1 MLINRWQDLH
11 RIEYSDNYHCEHFA
25 IDCYRFLTNQDVSEL
40 ILTKTPSSS
49 PLSRGEFKAKNLRNF
64 VKLDKPKQY
73 CFVLMR
79 DTDRSHVGIWYD
91 NQVLHLS
98 LKGVVMQPLFTLEKS
113 FKKIFFYGVN
123 QNALNQK
130 TD

>member
-1 MLINRWQDLH
+1 MHKL
-11 RIEYSDNYHCEHFA
+11 EYSDNYHCEHFA
-25 IDCYRFLTNQDVSEL
+25 IDCYQFLTGVDVSEL
-40 ILTKTPSSS
+40 MLTKGHFRA
-49 PLSRGEFKAKNLRNF
+49 LNLRNF

-79 DTDRSHVGIWYD
+79 DNNRSHVGVWYD